1 MRLIAA
7 RIDDVGAAGL
17 MKRKYETGEKLG
29 RGKGVNLGGG
39 VTGTLVKS
47 KLAGGLSTIFRHE
60 QLVLNTGDEACKTLY
75 GSRPAY
81 IQVSPCPF
89 DTSYIIY

>member
-7 RIDDVGAAGL
+7 RIDDLGAAGL

-39 VTGTLVKS
+39 VTGSLVKS

-60 QLVLNTGDEACKTLY
+60 QSV
-75 GSRPAY
+75 
-81 IQVSPCPF
+81 
-89 DTSYIIY
+89 

>member
-7 RIDDVGAAGL
+7 RIDDVGPAGL

-29 RGKGVNLGGG
+29 RGKGVNSRGGL
-39 VTGTLVKS
+39 TGTLVKS

-60 QLVLNTGDEACKTLY
+60 QSV
-75 GSRPAY
+75 
-81 IQVSPCPF
+81 
-89 DTSYIIY
+89 